1 MIDKFLFMR
10 LLRSQIAILL
20 ALSSVLWLVQT
31 LDLFDDLLGTPVA
44 LIDFVTLS
52 FLVWPRILAYT
63 LAPALLINVLALLVR
78 LLQDHEYFALT
89 AAGLSPLRILRPMLA
104 LVALVIV
111 FQGAISFYLAPLA
124 SKELR
129 YRSSEFK
136 NAVVVASLQ
145 AGSFREILP
154 NMTAYADAKNGDGS
168 WAQVMIHDH
177 TKRDTQTTYVA
188 QTGRFDVRGDGAYLV
203 LSNGN
208 MYTQTNGQADH
219 LAEFG
224 EYALSLDDTG
234 ANAPSQAPSFNRN
247 HMMIHQLLNPTA
259 HGVDVPSQILRMKA
273 RGLELIA
280 NLANPLV
287 FMLISFSIITA
298 GGLSR
303 QGYGRRIFIAILLAL
318 AYQIG
323 VISFAGQAARMN
335 FSSLILVWPIGVLLG
350 LVTLVNLQNDRDFLR
365 RLIGKVSP

>member
-1 MIDKFLFMR
+1 MIDKFLFLR

-31 LDLFDDLLGTPVA
+31 LNLFDDLLGAQVS
-44 LIDFVTLS
+44 LVEFITLS
-52 FLVWPRILAYT
+52 ALVWPRILSYT

-104 LVALVIV
+104 LAALVVIL
-111 FQGAISFYLAPLA
+111 QAGISFYLAPLA

-129 YRSSEFK
+129 YRSTELKS
-136 NAVVVASLQ
+136 AVVVASLQ
-145 AGSFREILP
+145 AGSFREIMP
-154 NMTAYADAKNGDGS
+154 NMTAYADAQNDDGS

-177 TKRDTQTTYVA
+177 TKRGTQITYVA
-188 QTGRFDVRGDGAYLV
+188 QNGRIDMRGGGAFLV
-203 LSNGN
+203 LVNGHMN
-208 MYTQTNGQADH
+208 TQSAGQDDH

-224 EYALSLDDTG
+224 EYALSLDESR
-234 ANAPSQAPSFNRN
+234 ANTPSRPPSFNRN

-259 HGVDVPSQILRMKA
+259 HGVDTPSQILRMKA
-273 RGLELIA
+273 RGLELLA
-280 NLANPLV
+280 GLANPLI
-287 FMLISFSIITA
+287 FMLISFAVITA

-303 QGYGRRIFIAILLAL
+303 QGYGRRIFIAILIAL

-323 VISFAGQAARMN
+323 VISIAGQAARSGI
-335 FSSLILVWPIGVLLG
+335 SSLMLVWPIGVLIG
-350 LVTLVNLQNDRDFLR
+350 LVLVVNLQNDRDFLR
-365 RLIGKVSP
+365 RRARKVSL